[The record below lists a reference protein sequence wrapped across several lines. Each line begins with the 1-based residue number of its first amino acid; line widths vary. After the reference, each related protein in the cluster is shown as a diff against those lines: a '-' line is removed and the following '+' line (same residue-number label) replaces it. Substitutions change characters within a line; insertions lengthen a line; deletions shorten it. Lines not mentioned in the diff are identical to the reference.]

1 MATLYIR
8 DSAGFREAASEE
20 ILKHAQTLMARRF
33 RLGSPVLT
41 APSKVRDYLK
51 LHLGALDYE
60 LFGVLHLD
68 TRRRLIAVE
77 DLFRGTID
85 SAAVHPREVVKS
97 ALRHGSSALILW
109 HNHSSS
115 GVPEPSPADE
125 FITRRLK
132 DALALVDVAVIDHVI
147 VGATL
152 YSMAEHGLI

>member
-8 DSAGFREAASEE
+8 DDAGFREAASEE
-20 ILKHAQTLMARRF
+20 ILKSAQTLMARRF
-33 RLGSPVLT
+33 RSGSPVLT
-41 APSKVRDYLK
+41 APNKVRDYLK
-51 LHLGALDYE
+51 LHLGTLDYE

-97 ALRHGSSALILW
+97 ALRYGSSALVLF
-109 HNHSSS
+109 HNHPASGSS
-115 GVPEPSPADE
+115 EPSPADE

-132 DALALVDVAVIDHVI
+132 DALALVDVLVLDHLV
-147 VGATL
+147 VGDSV
-152 YSMAEHGLI
+152 YSFAQHGLI

>member
-1 MATLYIR
+1 MTTLYIR
-8 DSAGFREAASEE
+8 ESAGFREAAPDE
-20 ILKHAQTLMARRF
+20 ILRHAQVLMSRRF
-33 RLGSPVLT
+33 RSGSPVLT
-41 APSKVRDYLK
+41 SPTKVRQYLK
-51 LHLGALDYE
+51 LHLGTLEYE

-97 ALRHGSSALILW
+97 ALRYGSSGLVLF
-109 HNHSSS
+109 HNHASS

-125 FITRRLK
+125 HITRRLK
-132 DALALVDVAVIDHVI
+132 DALSLVEIVVVDHLI
-147 VGATL
+147 VGETV

>member
-1 MATLYIR
+1 MSTLYIR
-8 DSAGFREAASEE
+8 DSAGFREAESDE
-20 ILKHAQTLMARRF
+20 ILKSAQTLMARRF
-33 RLGSPVLT
+33 RSGSPVLT
-41 APSKVRDYLK
+41 TPNKVREYLK
-51 LHLGALDYE
+51 LHLGTLDYE

-115 GVPEPSPADE
+115 GVAEPSPADE
-125 FITRRLK
+125 HITRRLK
-132 DALALVDVAVIDHVI
+132 DALSLVDVAVLDHLI
-147 VGATL
+147 VGETV
-152 YSMAEHGLI
+152 YSFAQHGLI